1 MEVVDWFMLLGA
13 VLFFFSWT
21 GGIFLVLYMPPG
33 VLFYAGVV
41 MVFTAACMTA
51 CLYRAEANSGSGNSF
66 IDPYLD
72 KEGSGGGVVRA
83 GAIH

>member
-1 MEVVDWFMLLGA
+1 
-13 VLFFFSWT
+13 
-21 GGIFLVLYMPPG
+21 
-33 VLFYAGVV
+33 